1 MTSLNPFYPRDR
13 SLFKGAISKGQQAQA
28 SAPKTARE
36 LFPGFAQKPKPI
48 NPLAPVNPATT
59 KYVSSKN
66 ALGGESYS
74 LLS

>member
-28 SAPKTARE
+28 SMPATAAA
-36 LFPGFAQKPKPI
+36 LFRGEQKPKPV
-48 NPLAPVNPATT
+48 NPIAPVNPATT

>member
-13 SLFKGAISKGQQAQA
+13 SLFKGAISKGQQTQTSLPA
-28 SAPKTARE
+28 TAAA
-36 LFPGFAQKPKPI
+36 LFMGQKPKPV
-48 NPLAPVNPATT
+48 NPIAPVNPATT

>member
-28 SAPKTARE
+28 SAPKTAQE
-36 LFPGFAQKPKPI
+36 FFASAQKPKPI